1 MNRKLVLALALTL
14 LIGTLNIAFNV
25 QRAKAGGTVYIRAD
39 GSIDPPTAP
48 ISTVDNVTYI
58 FTDNIYDEIVVE
70 RNNMIIDGKRYTLR
84 GSGSGIG
91 FYLSGINNVT
101 IKNTNI
107 KDFYYGVLF
116 ESASRNVLSA
126 NNIINNQY
134 GVVFLWSSNYN
145 SISENNVADNEN
157 GVWVYESNNNIIFGN
172 NLTNNYYEGLNLAWT
187 SNNTLLENKINGSR
201 YNFGVS
207 YGFMHLIDVSNLV
220 NGMPIYYLVNQNDLT
235 LNPEI
240 LPQVGYLALI
250 NCVNITVEGLFLTN
264 NHQGILLAN
273 TENSTIENNNI
284 TNNRLGIEFYDS
296 SNNVVSE
303 NNITNNDLSGVW
315 FTLSNYNSIAGNNIT
330 NNNEGIH
337 LCSSSYNNS
346 VSGNN
351 IANNDDGVFSSY
363 DDKNTI
369 SANNIT
375 KNTYCGIK
383 LESSS
388 YYSIYGNNITKNGN
402 YGITLFYSSNDT
414 ISGNN
419 ITNNGY
425 GISFVWS
432 YNNSISENDLEKNY
446 IGGLYLSGSSNNTFY
461 HNNFIDNSPQIYLSS
476 YYPPG
481 KNMWDNGYPSGGN
494 YWSDYTGVD
503 DNGDG
508 IGDTPYN
515 INTIN
520 VDRYP
525 LAKLWRPPVEPTAEH
540 ELVVFLY
547 SPKII
552 LLGYSSLLYTAV
564 ANKGLSNET
573 DVEVFL
579 LIDDVIVESVTIPLL
594 QTNSYYTLSY
604 NWTPTIEGIYNVTI
618 YTPEIS
624 GEENF
629 TNNRFTKFVKVKS
642 AIQVPDDYSTIR
654 EAIDAAEEGYTIYV
668 KKGTYYENVIV
679 GKLGLR
685 LVGENPATTVIDG
698 GIKVAANEVTV
709 MNFTLQNGGWGIELT
724 KADGCIITRNI
735 VTNNNE
741 GGIVLSGSSNNTIT
755 ANNVTDNGEYVGYG
769 IDLTYWSIWGFDV
782 HYSDNNTVI
791 GNNVTKNANGIR
803 LCLSWYNTLNAN
815 TVTDNSGNGIHMETA
830 SQNILRDNILAGNQ
844 YNFGVFT
851 FYDEVRLSTYTQD
864 IDTSNTVDGKPIYY
878 LINQNGLIIDSSDIG
893 YLALVNC
900 TNIHIKNVTLTNN
913 GQGLLLAFTT
923 NSTIENVTIAN
934 NYVGMHVLSS
944 DANLITV
951 STITN
956 NAFGITLYRSSSN
969 NITKNTLTNN
979 GYDSGFYYGCILI
992 GRLVMGEGV
1001 SMTINTVPSE
1011 DNIISSNVISNNGGG
1026 IILSNPG
1033 TTRTIINGN
1042 TISKNGE
1049 GIYAEWGASNNKIYH
1064 NNFVDNGKNVYIDA
1078 EYGTVVNIWDDG
1090 YPSGGNHWSDYVSVD
1105 VKNGIGQDL
1114 PGSDG
1119 IGDTPYI
1126 IDADNADHYPLMN
1139 AYGAP
1144 PLQTYSLAII
1154 STVGGTTDSAPGTYI
1169 YTVNSTVEVTA
1180 IPEAGYLFD
1189 YWELD
1194 SVNVGSANPYRV
1206 YMDKD
1211 HTLKAV
1217 FSLIPPPLS
1226 ASISPVSA
1234 SILAGQSL
1242 TFTSTVS
1249 GGYTPYSYQWYLNG
1263 NPVSGATSV
1272 SWTFTPTTSGIC
1284 YIYLKVTD
1292 AKGNTAQSET
1302 ARIAVA
1308 TVPVGGYSIPIQ
1320 VQTKTEPIIP
1330 YIALIAA
1337 LTAIFTKLR
1346 PKTKR
1351 KR

>member
-1 MNRKLVLALALTL
+1 MELLGKPVSGVMLTL
-14 LIGTLNIAFNV
+14 LLTGMLALSFNIQPVKASGTI
-25 QRAKAGGTVYIRAD
+25 YIRAD
-39 GSIDPPTAP
+39 GSIDPPDAP
-48 ISTVDNVTYI
+48 ISSVDNITY
-58 FTDNIYDEIVVE
+58 TLTGNISSDADGIVVE
-70 RNNMIIDGKRYTLR
+70 KSSIVVDGDGYTLQ
-84 GSGSGIG
+84 GSGSGNG
-91 FYLSGINNVT
+91 FSLGSISNVT
-101 IKNTNI
+101 IKKANI

-116 ESASRNVLSA
+116 DSAPHNVLSA

-134 GVVFLWSSNYN
+134 GVSLLSSNYN
-145 SISENNVADNEN
+145 SISENNVVNNEN

-172 NLTNNYYEGLNLAWT
+172 NLTNNYYEGLDLT
-187 SNNTLLENKINGSR
+187 ETFNNSLLENKINGSR

-284 TNNRLGIEFYDS
+284 TNNSLGIEFSDS
-296 SNNVVSE
+296 SKNVVSE

-315 FTLSNYNSIAGNNIT
+315 FTLSNYNRIAGNNIT

-351 IANNDDGVFSSY
+351 IANNGDGVFSSY
-363 DDKNTI
+363 DDENTI

-375 KNTYCGIK
+375 KNTYSGIK

-419 ITNNGY
+419 ITNNYY
-425 GISFVWS
+425 GISFDWS
-432 YNNSISENDLEKNY
+432 YNNSISENNLEKNY
-446 IGGLYLSGSSNNTFY
+446 AGGLYLSGSSNNTFY

-481 KNMWDNGYPSGGN
+481 KNLWDNGYPSGGN
-494 YWSDYTGVD
+494 YWSDYAGVD

-515 INTIN
+515 VNTIN

-552 LLGYSSLLYTAV
+552 LFGYSSLLYTAV

-573 DVEVFL
+573 DVELFL

-685 LVGENPATTVIDG
+685 LVGENPATTIIDG
-698 GIKVAANEVTV
+698 SGESGVKITACKVTV
-709 MNFTLQNGGWGIELT
+709 INFTIRNGYYGVCISSSSNNTICGNNVTANNEYGIYVEKSSNNIIDGNFVT
-724 KADGCIITRNI
+724 KND
-735 VTNNNE
+735 E

-782 HYSDNNTVI
+782 HYSDNNTII

-803 LCLSWYNTLNAN
+803 LRVSWYNTLKAN
-815 TVTDNSGNGIHMETA
+815 TVTNNSGSGIHMETA
-830 SQNILRDNILAGNQ
+830 SQNILRDNVLSGNK

-864 IDTSNTVDGKPIYY
+864 IETSNTVDGKPIYY
-878 LINQNGLIIDSSDIG
+878 LINQKGLVIDSSDIG

-1001 SMTINTVPSE
+1001 QETTETIPSE
-1011 DNIISSNVISNNGGG
+1011 DNIISSNMISNNGAG
-1026 IILSNPG
+1026 IVLTNHG

-1042 TISKNGE
+1042 TMSKNGE
-1049 GIYAEWGASNNKIYH
+1049 GIYVAYNTSNNKIYH
-1064 NNFVDNGKNVYIDA
+1064 NNFIDNKKQVYIDT
-1078 EYGTVVNIWDDG
+1078 EYGAVVNVWDDG
-1090 YPSGGNHWSDYVSVD
+1090 YPSGGNYWSNYTGVD
-1105 VKNGIGQDL
+1105 MKSGFYQNET
-1114 PGSDG
+1114 GSDG
-1119 IGDTPYI
+1119 IGDMPHT
-1126 IDADNADHYPLMN
+1126 IDANNTDHYPLMAPISFFN
-1139 AYGAP
+1139 AGTWNDM
-1144 PLQTYSLAII
+1144 TYYVHIVS
-1154 STVGGTTDSAPGTYI
+1154 
-1169 YTVNSTVEVTA
+1169 NSTISDFYFNPGEGAFLRFNVTGEEGIEGFCRVTIPKDLLWVEDGWTILVGDQPITDYRIIPDA
-1180 IPEAGYLFD
+1180 NYTYLYFTYNHSTKTVLIQGTHVIPEFSSTMIPLLF
-1189 YWELD
+1189 
-1194 SVNVGSANPYRV
+1194 
-1206 YMDKD
+1206 
-1211 HTLKAV
+1211 
-1217 FSLIPPPLS
+1217 
-1226 ASISPVSA
+1226 
-1234 SILAGQSL
+1234 ILATL
-1242 TFTSTVS
+1242 
-1249 GGYTPYSYQWYLNG
+1249 
-1263 NPVSGATSV
+1263 
-1272 SWTFTPTTSGIC
+1272 I
-1284 YIYLKVTD
+1284 
-1292 AKGNTAQSET
+1292 
-1302 ARIAVA
+1302 A
-1308 TVPVGGYSIPIQ
+1308 TVLL
-1320 VQTKTEPIIP
+1320 K
-1330 YIALIAA
+1330 
-1337 LTAIFTKLR
+1337 K
-1346 PKTKR
+1346 KR
-1351 KR
+1351 HSKSQPLFC